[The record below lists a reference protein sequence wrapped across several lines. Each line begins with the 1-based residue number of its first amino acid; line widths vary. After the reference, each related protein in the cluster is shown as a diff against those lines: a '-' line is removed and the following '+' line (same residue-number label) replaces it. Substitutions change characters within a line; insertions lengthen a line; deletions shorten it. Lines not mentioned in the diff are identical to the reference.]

1 MKNAK
6 EGQPG
11 QLLTFDITPESG
23 WLLDPSIVGE
33 FRAIIGSTRDTLAP
47 ALEGRKVDL
56 FIHDSEHTYE
66 NETFE
71 METVSRYL
79 AEDAVIL
86 SDNVHACDAMK
97 DFLRSA
103 RPVVSQVHGE
113 AKGAL
118 LPGASIGLAL
128 WRSQH

>member
-1 MKNAK
+1 M
-6 EGQPG
+6 
-11 QLLTFDITPESG
+11 
-23 WLLDPSIVGE
+23 
-33 FRAIIGSTRDTLAP
+33 AP

-97 DFLRSA
+97 DFCA
-103 RPVVSQVHGE
+103 RHGLSFHKFME
-113 AKGAL
+113 KPKEHFY
-118 LPGASIGLAL
+118 PGASIGLAL